1 MMVVKSKLK
10 FVLTL
15 QHALLGLF
23 LLGSMAVGGSVA
35 QAQDKGAEPA
45 TQEAAKQ
52 EPAKSDE
59 KATTE
64 SGDKKAEEA
73 KPPVE
78 AKPAVEARPAAAA
91 EKKGEEKK
99 EVKEPAKETPPAP
112 KNQVQVISLSGAY
125 VDLMGATAFD
135 PTSLIMGGGPGKRK
149 SFYKLCDYL
158 EELGKNEKVTHVVF
172 DLSDS
177 SIDFNLAQMDELT
190 RRLHLLKK
198 SGKKMGAWLENA
210 SSTHMV
216 IAASCDYVALADF
229 GGIDMPSMS
238 MQSIFY
244 RDAMDLVGVKAS
256 VVRAGNFKGA
266 VEPYVNSVMSEH
278 LRDHYL
284 EMLKSMNEAQVSMLA
299 KGRGL
304 TTEKVRELQAKRVI
318 LPSEAL
324 KVGLVDK
331 LAPYGSMKETMN
343 EWIKEPAGWIE
354 TTAKPKKEM
363 SVFELMG
370 KLMSGPT
377 ETTSRTKDNTIAVMH
392 LSGAIEDGKKAS
404 PGSIVSGPTVK
415 AIEEIIKDDK
425 IKGAVI
431 RINSPGGSATASEA
445 IRRALVELKKKKPTI
460 VSMGDMAASGG
471 YWVSCI
477 GVPVYAER
485 GTLTGSIGVFSMKLS
500 FGSLIKRIGLH
511 FENIAL
517 DESANA
523 FSPDRTWTEEDE
535 KALQGTIDDVYTK
548 FLKLVSESRGI
559 KVEKLEDLAGG
570 RVWSGTQAKRVGLV
584 DEIGGLD
591 DCLAVVAKKAGL
603 EKYTVV
609 HRPTSTGGFDL
620 SSILGE
626 ADDEEVRLMGIS
638 SDALKLLRQRGVSS
652 SVLDCLL
659 RDAMQNVSGRPT
671 IWAIGPAEIHVK

>member
-1 MMVVKSKLK
+1 MVAKVKFNLPRILGYA
-10 FVLTL
+10 V
-15 QHALLGLF
+15 LGLF
-23 LLGSMAVGGSVA
+23 LVSGIVA
-35 QAQDKGAEPA
+35 NMTSTLAQEKAAEPV
-45 TQEAAKQ
+45 KQ
-52 EPAKSDE
+52 EPAAEVKP
-59 KATTE
+59 AQE
-64 SGDKKAEEA
+64 SGEKKAEEA
-73 KPPVE
+73 KPAETKSSE
-78 AKPAVEARPAAAA
+78 AKPADAAP
-91 EKKGEEKK
+91 EKKGEESKAAEK
-99 EVKEPAKETPPAP
+99 NDNAEKKETPPPP
-112 KNQVQVISLSGAY
+112 KNQVQVITLSGTY

-135 PTSLIMGGGPGKRK
+135 PTSLLTGAGPGKRK

-158 EELGKNEKVTHVVF
+158 DELGRSEKVTHVVF

-177 SIDFNLAQMDELT
+177 SIDFNLAQLDELT
-190 RRLHLLKK
+190 RRLHQLKK
-198 SGKKMGAWLENA
+198 SGKKMSAWLENA
-210 SSTHMV
+210 SSTHLA
-216 IAASCDYVALADF
+216 IAASCDFVALADF

-284 EMLKSMNEAQVSMLA
+284 EMLKSMNEAQVSIVA

-318 LPSEAL
+318 LPSEAM
-324 KVGLVDK
+324 KAGLVDK

-343 EWIKEPAGWIE
+343 GWIKEPAGWIE

-370 KLMSGPT
+370 KLMSGPD
-377 ETTSRTKDNTIAVMH
+377 ETSSRTKDNTIAVMH

-425 IKGAVI
+425 IKAVVV

-445 IRRALVELKKKKPTI
+445 IRRALVQLKNKKPTI
-460 VSMGDMAASGG
+460 ISMGDMAASGG

-511 FENIAL
+511 FENISL

-535 KALQGTIDDVYTK
+535 KALQGTIDEVYTK
-548 FLKLVSESRGI
+548 FLALVSDSRGI

-603 EKYTVV
+603 EKYNVI
-609 HRPTSTGGFDL
+609 HRPNVSGGLDL

>member
-1 MMVVKSKLK
+1 MVAKVKFNLPRILGYA
-10 FVLTL
+10 V
-15 QHALLGLF
+15 LGLF
-23 LLGSMAVGGSVA
+23 LVSGIAANMTSTLA
-35 QAQDKGAEPA
+35 QEKAAEP
-45 TQEAAKQ
+45 AKQ
-52 EPAKSDE
+52 EPAAEVKP
-59 KATTE
+59 AQV
-64 SGDKKAEEA
+64 SGEKKAEEA
-73 KPPVE
+73 KPAETKSSE
-78 AKPAVEARPAAAA
+78 AKPAEAAP
-91 EKKGEEKK
+91 EKKGEESKAAEKK
-99 EVKEPAKETPPAP
+99 DNAEKKETPPPP
-112 KNQVQVISLSGAY
+112 KNQVQVITLSGTY

-135 PTSLIMGGGPGKRK
+135 PTSLLTGAGPGKRK

-158 EELGKNEKVTHVVF
+158 DELGRSEKVTHVVF

-177 SIDFNLAQMDELT
+177 SIDFNLAQLDELT
-190 RRLHLLKK
+190 RRLHQLKK
-198 SGKKMGAWLENA
+198 SGKKMSAWLENA
-210 SSTHMV
+210 SSTHLA
-216 IAASCDYVALADF
+216 IAASCDFVALADF

-284 EMLKSMNEAQVSMLA
+284 EMLKSMNEAQVSIVA

-318 LPSEAL
+318 LPSEAM
-324 KVGLVDK
+324 KAGLVDK

-343 EWIKEPAGWIE
+343 GWIKEPAGWIE

-370 KLMSGPT
+370 KLMSGPD
-377 ETTSRTKDNTIAVMH
+377 ETSSRTKDNTIAVMH

-425 IKGAVI
+425 IKAVVV

-445 IRRALVELKKKKPTI
+445 IRRALVQLKNKKPTI

-511 FENIAL
+511 FENISL

-535 KALQGTIDDVYTK
+535 KALQGTIDEVYTK
-548 FLKLVSESRGI
+548 FLALVSDSRGI

-603 EKYTVV
+603 EKYNVI
-609 HRPTSTGGFDL
+609 HRPNVSGGLDL

>member
-1 MMVVKSKLK
+1 MSWVKSKNTVGKMWLR
-10 FVLTL
+10 
-15 QHALLGLF
+15 ALLGLF
-23 LLGSMAVGGSVA
+23 LFSGVAANATSVEA
-35 QAQDKGAEPA
+35 QEKVADPP
-45 TQEAAKQ
+45 KQ
-52 EPAKSDE
+52 ETVATDE
-59 KATTE
+59 KPPQE
-64 SGDKKAEEA
+64 SGEKKAEDT
-73 KPPVE
+73 KPAE
-78 AKPAVEARPAAAA
+78 AKPAEAKPAEASVD
-91 EKKGEEKK
+91 KKVEEKK
-99 EVKEPAKETPPAP
+99 EAKEPAKETPPAP
-112 KNQVQVISLSGAY
+112 KNQVQVISLSGSY

-135 PTSLIMGGGPGKRK
+135 PTSLLTGAGPGKRK
-149 SFYKLCDYL
+149 SFYKLCDYID
-158 EELGKNEKVTHVVF
+158 ELGRNEKVTHVVF

-177 SIDFNLAQMDELT
+177 SIDFNLAQLDELT

-198 SGKKMGAWLENA
+198 AGKKMGAWLENA

-216 IAASCDYVALADF
+216 IASSCDYVALADF

-266 VEPYVNSVMSEH
+266 VEPYVNAVMSEH

-318 LPSEAL
+318 LPSEAM

-343 EWIKEPAGWIE
+343 SWINEPAGWIE

-377 ETTSRTKDNTIAVMH
+377 ETASRTKDNTIAVMH

-425 IKGAVI
+425 IKAVVI

-445 IRRALVELKKKKPTI
+445 IRRALVQLKEKKPTI

-517 DESANA
+517 DDSANA

-535 KALQGTIDDVYTK
+535 KALQGTIDEVYTK
-548 FLKLVSESRGI
+548 FLKLVSDSRGI

-603 EKYTVV
+603 DKYNVI
-609 HRPTSTGGFDL
+609 HRPTVSGGLDL

-626 ADDEEVRLMGIS
+626 SDDEEVRLLGIS
-638 SDALKLLRQRGVSS
+638 SDALRLLRQRGVSS
-652 SVLDCLL
+652 NVLDCLL

-671 IWAIGPAEIHVK
+671 IWAIGPAEIHLK

>member
-1 MMVVKSKLK
+1 MSWVKSKNTVGKMWLR
-10 FVLTL
+10 
-15 QHALLGLF
+15 ALLGLF
-23 LLGSMAVGGSVA
+23 LFSGVAANATSVEA
-35 QAQDKGAEPA
+35 QEKVADPP
-45 TQEAAKQ
+45 KQ
-52 EPAKSDE
+52 ETVATDE
-59 KATTE
+59 KPPQE
-64 SGDKKAEEA
+64 SVEKKAEDT
-73 KPPVE
+73 KPAE
-78 AKPAVEARPAAAA
+78 AKPAEAKPAEASVD
-91 EKKGEEKK
+91 KKVEEKK
-99 EVKEPAKETPPAP
+99 EAKEPAKETPPAP
-112 KNQVQVISLSGAY
+112 KNQVQVIALSGSY

-135 PTSLIMGGGPGKRK
+135 PTSLLTGAGPGKRK
-149 SFYKLCDYL
+149 SFYKLCDYID
-158 EELGKNEKVTHVVF
+158 ELGRNEKVTHVVF

-177 SIDFNLAQMDELT
+177 SIDFNLAQLDELT

-198 SGKKMGAWLENA
+198 AGKKMAAWLENA

-216 IAASCDYVALADF
+216 IASSCDYVALADF

-266 VEPYVNSVMSEH
+266 VEPYVNAVMSEH

-318 LPSEAL
+318 LPSEAM

-343 EWIKEPAGWIE
+343 SWINEPAGWIE

-377 ETTSRTKDNTIAVMH
+377 ETASRTKDNTIAVMH

-425 IKGAVI
+425 IKAVVI

-445 IRRALVELKKKKPTI
+445 IRRALVQLKEKKPTI

-517 DESANA
+517 DDSANA

-535 KALQGTIDDVYTK
+535 KALQGTIDEVYTK
-548 FLKLVSESRGI
+548 FLKLVSDSRGI

-603 EKYTVV
+603 DKYNVI
-609 HRPTSTGGFDL
+609 HRPTVSGGLDL

-626 ADDEEVRLMGIS
+626 SDDEEVRLLGIS
-638 SDALKLLRQRGVSS
+638 SDALRLLRQRGVSS
-652 SVLDCLL
+652 NVLDCLL

-671 IWAIGPAEIHVK
+671 IWAIGPAEIHLK

>member
-1 MMVVKSKLK
+1 MVAKVKFNLPRILGYA
-10 FVLTL
+10 V
-15 QHALLGLF
+15 LGLF
-23 LLGSMAVGGSVA
+23 LVSGIVA
-35 QAQDKGAEPA
+35 NMTSTLAQEKAAEPV
-45 TQEAAKQ
+45 KQ
-52 EPAKSDE
+52 EPAAEVKP
-59 KATTE
+59 AQE
-64 SGDKKAEEA
+64 SGEKKAEEA
-73 KPPVE
+73 KPAETKSSE
-78 AKPAVEARPAAAA
+78 AKPADAAP
-91 EKKGEEKK
+91 EKKGEESKAAEKK
-99 EVKEPAKETPPAP
+99 DNAEKKETPPPP
-112 KNQVQVISLSGAY
+112 KNQVQVIALSGTY

-135 PTSLIMGGGPGKRK
+135 PTSLLTGAGPGKRK

-158 EELGKNEKVTHVVF
+158 DELGRSEKVTHVVF

-177 SIDFNLAQMDELT
+177 SIDFNLAQLDELT
-190 RRLHLLKK
+190 RRLHQLKK
-198 SGKKMGAWLENA
+198 SGKKMSAWLENA
-210 SSTHMV
+210 SSTHLA
-216 IAASCDYVALADF
+216 IAASCDFVALADF

-284 EMLKSMNEAQVSMLA
+284 ELLKSMNEAQVSIVA

-318 LPSEAL
+318 LPSEAM
-324 KVGLVDK
+324 KAGLVDK

-343 EWIKEPAGWIE
+343 GWIKEPAGWIE

-370 KLMSGPT
+370 KLMSGPD
-377 ETTSRTKDNTIAVMH
+377 ETSSRTKDNTIAVMH

-425 IKGAVI
+425 IKAVVV

-445 IRRALVELKKKKPTI
+445 IRRALVQLKNKKPTI
-460 VSMGDMAASGG
+460 ISMGDMAASGG

-511 FENIAL
+511 FENISL

-535 KALQGTIDDVYTK
+535 KALQGTIDEVYTK
-548 FLKLVSESRGI
+548 FLALVSDSRGI

-603 EKYTVV
+603 EKYNVI
-609 HRPTSTGGFDL
+609 HRPNVSGGLDL

>member
-1 MMVVKSKLK
+1 MVAKVKFNFPRILGYA
-10 FVLTL
+10 V
-15 QHALLGLF
+15 LGLF
-23 LLGSMAVGGSVA
+23 LVSGIVA
-35 QAQDKGAEPA
+35 NMTSTLAQEKAAEP
-45 TQEAAKQ
+45 AKQ
-52 EPAKSDE
+52 EPAAEVKP
-59 KATTE
+59 AQE
-64 SGDKKAEEA
+64 SGEKKAEEA
-73 KPPVE
+73 KPAETKSSE
-78 AKPAVEARPAAAA
+78 AKPAEAAP
-91 EKKGEEKK
+91 EKKGEESKAAEKK
-99 EVKEPAKETPPAP
+99 DNAEKKETPPPP
-112 KNQVQVISLSGAY
+112 KNQVQVITLSGTY

-135 PTSLIMGGGPGKRK
+135 PTSLLTGAGPGKRK

-158 EELGKNEKVTHVVF
+158 DELGRSEKVTHVVF

-177 SIDFNLAQMDELT
+177 SIDFNLAQLDELT
-190 RRLHLLKK
+190 RRLHQLKK
-198 SGKKMGAWLENA
+198 SGKKMSAWLENA
-210 SSTHMV
+210 SSTHLA
-216 IAASCDYVALADF
+216 IAASCDFVALADF

-284 EMLKSMNEAQVSMLA
+284 EMLKSMNEAQVSIVA

-318 LPSEAL
+318 LPSEAM
-324 KVGLVDK
+324 KAGLVDK

-343 EWIKEPAGWIE
+343 GWIKEPAGWIE

-370 KLMSGPT
+370 KLMSGPD
-377 ETTSRTKDNTIAVMH
+377 ETSSRTKDNTIAVMH

-425 IKGAVI
+425 IKAVVV

-445 IRRALVELKKKKPTI
+445 IRRALVQLKNKKPTI
-460 VSMGDMAASGG
+460 ISMGDMAASGG

-511 FENIAL
+511 FENISL

-535 KALQGTIDDVYTK
+535 KALQGTIDEVYTK
-548 FLKLVSESRGI
+548 FLALVSDSRGI

-603 EKYTVV
+603 EKYNVI
-609 HRPTSTGGFDL
+609 HRPNVSGGLDL

>member
-1 MMVVKSKLK
+1 MSWVKSKNTVGKMWLR
-10 FVLTL
+10 
-15 QHALLGLF
+15 ALLGLF
-23 LLGSMAVGGSVA
+23 LFSGVAANATSVEA
-35 QAQDKGAEPA
+35 QEKVADPP
-45 TQEAAKQ
+45 KQ
-52 EPAKSDE
+52 ETVATDE
-59 KATTE
+59 KPPQE
-64 SGDKKAEEA
+64 SVEKKAEDT
-73 KPPVE
+73 KPAE
-78 AKPAVEARPAAAA
+78 AKPAEAKPAEASVD
-91 EKKGEEKK
+91 KKVEEKK
-99 EVKEPAKETPPAP
+99 EAKEPAKETPPAP
-112 KNQVQVISLSGAY
+112 KNQVQVIALSGSY

-135 PTSLIMGGGPGKRK
+135 PTSLLTGAGPGKRK
-149 SFYKLCDYL
+149 SFYKLCDYID
-158 EELGKNEKVTHVVF
+158 ELGRNEKVTHVVF

-177 SIDFNLAQMDELT
+177 SIDFNLAQLDELT

-198 SGKKMGAWLENA
+198 AGKKMGAWLENA

-216 IAASCDYVALADF
+216 IASSCDYVALADF

-266 VEPYVNSVMSEH
+266 VEPYVNAVMSEH

-318 LPSEAL
+318 LPSEAM

-343 EWIKEPAGWIE
+343 SWIKEPAGWIE

-377 ETTSRTKDNTIAVMH
+377 ETASRTKDNTIAVMH

-425 IKGAVI
+425 IKAVVI

-445 IRRALVELKKKKPTI
+445 IRRALVQLKEKKPTI

-517 DESANA
+517 DDSANA

-535 KALQGTIDDVYTK
+535 KALQGTIDEVYTK
-548 FLKLVSESRGI
+548 FLKLVSDSRGI

-603 EKYTVV
+603 DKYNVI
-609 HRPTSTGGFDL
+609 HRPTVSGGLDL

-626 ADDEEVRLMGIS
+626 SDDEEVRLLGIS
-638 SDALKLLRQRGVSS
+638 SDALRLLRQRGVSS
-652 SVLDCLL
+652 NVLDCLL

-671 IWAIGPAEIHVK
+671 IWAIGPAEIHLK

>member
-1 MMVVKSKLK
+1 MVAKVKFNLPRILGYA
-10 FVLTL
+10 V
-15 QHALLGLF
+15 LGLF
-23 LLGSMAVGGSVA
+23 LVSGIVA
-35 QAQDKGAEPA
+35 NMTSTLAQEKAAEP
-45 TQEAAKQ
+45 AKQ
-52 EPAKSDE
+52 EPAAEVKPVQ
-59 KATTE
+59 E
-64 SGDKKAEEA
+64 SGEKKAEEA
-73 KPPVE
+73 KPAE
-78 AKPAVEARPAAAA
+78 TKPAEAAPEKKTEETKAA
-91 EKKGEEKK
+91 EKKENAEK
-99 EVKEPAKETPPAP
+99 KETPPPP
-112 KNQVQVISLSGAY
+112 KNQVQVITLSGTY

-135 PTSLIMGGGPGKRK
+135 PTSLLTGAGPGKRK

-158 EELGKNEKVTHVVF
+158 DELGRSDKVTHVVF

-177 SIDFNLAQMDELT
+177 SIDFNLAQLDELT
-190 RRLHLLKK
+190 RRLHQLKK
-198 SGKKMGAWLENA
+198 SGKKMSAWLENS
-210 SSTHMV
+210 SSTHLA
-216 IAASCDYVALADF
+216 IAASCDFVALADF

-284 EMLKSMNEAQVSMLA
+284 EMLKSMNEAQVSIVA

-318 LPSEAL
+318 LPSEAM
-324 KVGLVDK
+324 KAGLVDK

-343 EWIKEPAGWIE
+343 GWIKEPAGWIE

-370 KLMSGPT
+370 KLMSGPD
-377 ETTSRTKDNTIAVMH
+377 ETSSRTKDNTIAVMH
-392 LSGAIEDGKKAS
+392 LSGAIEDGKKAT

-415 AIEEIIKDDK
+415 AIEDIIKDDK
-425 IKGAVI
+425 IKAVVV

-445 IRRALVELKKKKPTI
+445 IRRALVQLKNKKPTI
-460 VSMGDMAASGG
+460 ISMGDMAASGG

-511 FENIAL
+511 FENISL

-548 FLKLVSESRGI
+548 FLALVSDSRGI

-603 EKYTVV
+603 EKYTVI
-609 HRPTSTGGFDL
+609 HRPNVSGGLDL

>member
-1 MMVVKSKLK
+1 MSWVKSKNTFGKMWLR
-10 FVLTL
+10 
-15 QHALLGLF
+15 ALLGVFLF
-23 LLGSMAVGGSVA
+23 SSLAANATSVEA
-35 QAQDKGAEPA
+35 QEKVADPPKPA
-45 TQEAAKQ
+45 
-52 EPAKSDE
+52 
-59 KATTE
+59 
-64 SGDKKAEEA
+64 
-73 KPPVE
+73 E
-78 AKPAVEARPAAAA
+78 AKPAEAKPAEASVD
-91 EKKGEEKK
+91 KKVEEKK
-99 EVKEPAKETPPAP
+99 EAKEPAKETPPAP
-112 KNQVQVISLSGAY
+112 KNQVQVIALSGSY

-135 PTSLIMGGGPGKRK
+135 PTSLLTGAGPGKRK
-149 SFYKLCDYL
+149 SFYKLCDYID
-158 EELGKNEKVTHVVF
+158 ELGRNEKVTHVVF

-177 SIDFNLAQMDELT
+177 SIDFNLAQLDELT

-198 SGKKMGAWLENA
+198 AGKKMGAWLENA
-210 SSTHMV
+210 SSTHMA
-216 IAASCDYVALADF
+216 IASSCDYVALADF

-266 VEPYVNSVMSEH
+266 VEPYVNAVMSEH
-278 LRDHYL
+278 LRDHYM

-318 LPSEAL
+318 LPSEAM

-343 EWIKEPAGWIE
+343 SWIKEPAGWIE

-377 ETTSRTKDNTIAVMH
+377 ETASRTKDNTIAVMH

-425 IKGAVI
+425 IKAVVI

-445 IRRALVELKKKKPTI
+445 IRRALVQLKEKKPTI

-517 DESANA
+517 DDSANA

-535 KALQGTIDDVYTK
+535 KALQGTIDEVYTK
-548 FLKLVSESRGI
+548 FLKLVSDSRGI

-603 EKYTVV
+603 DKYNVI
-609 HRPTSTGGFDL
+609 HRPTVSGGLDL

-626 ADDEEVRLMGIS
+626 SDDEEVRLLGIS
-638 SDALKLLRQRGVSS
+638 SDALRLLRQRGVSS
-652 SVLDCLL
+652 NVLDCLL

-671 IWAIGPAEIHVK
+671 IWAIGPAEIHLK

>member
-1 MMVVKSKLK
+1 MLWMKSKNIFGKTWLR
-10 FVLTL
+10 T
-15 QHALLGLF
+15 LLGLF
-23 LLGSMAVGGSVA
+23 LFSGLAASATVVV
-35 QAQDKGAEPA
+35 AQDKVAEPSKQEAVAGAEKPA
-45 TQEAAKQ
+45 Q
-52 EPAKSDE
+52 
-59 KATTE
+59 E
-64 SGDKKAEEA
+64 SGEKKAEET
-73 KPPVE
+73 KPAE
-78 AKPAVEARPAAAA
+78 AKPADTKPAEAT
-91 EKKGEEKK
+91 EDKKVDGKK
-99 EVKEPAKETPPAP
+99 ETKEPAKEAPPAP
-112 KNQVQVISLSGAY
+112 KYQVQVIALSGSY

-135 PTSLIMGGGPGKRK
+135 PTSLLTGAGPGKRK
-149 SFYKLCDYL
+149 SFYKLCDYID
-158 EELGKNEKVTHVVF
+158 ELGRNEKVTHVVF

-177 SIDFNLAQMDELT
+177 SIDFNLAQLDELT

-198 SGKKMGAWLENA
+198 AGKKMGAWLENA

-216 IAASCDYVALADF
+216 IASSCDYVALADF
-229 GGIDMPSMS
+229 GGVDMPSMS

-343 EWIKEPAGWIE
+343 TWIKEPAGWIE
-354 TTAKPKKEM
+354 STAKPKKEM

-370 KLMSGPT
+370 KLMSGPA
-377 ETTSRTKDNTIAVMH
+377 ETASRTKDNTIAVMH

-425 IKGAVI
+425 IKAVVI

-445 IRRALVELKKKKPTI
+445 IRRALVQLKEKKPTI

-535 KALQGTIDDVYTK
+535 KALQGTIDEVYTK
-548 FLKLVSESRGI
+548 FLKLVSDSRGI
-559 KVEKLEDLAGG
+559 KIEKLEDLAGG

-603 EKYTVV
+603 DKYNVI
-609 HRPTSTGGFDL
+609 HRPTVSGGLDL

-626 ADDEEVRLMGIS
+626 SDDEEVRLLGIS
-638 SDALKLLRQRGVSS
+638 SDALRLLRQRGVSS
-652 SVLDCLL
+652 NVLDCLL

-671 IWAIGPAEIHVK
+671 IWAIGPAEIHLK

>member
-1 MMVVKSKLK
+1 MVMATFQSL
-10 FVLTL
+10 FRRSLL
-15 QHALLGLF
+15 PCLFALMLLG
-23 LLGSMAVGGSVA
+23 GVVGNMTTAS
-35 QAQDKGAEPA
+35 AQDKAA
-45 TQEAAKQ
+45 EAAKPEAASTEAKPGQ
-52 EPAKSDE
+52 EAGE
-59 KATTE
+59 
-64 SGDKKAEEA
+64 KKAEETKPSEPA
-73 KPPVE
+73 KAE
-78 AKPAVEARPAAAA
+78 
-91 EKKGEEKK
+91 EKKAEEKK
-99 EVKEPAKETPPAP
+99 ETKEPAKETPPAP
-112 KNQVQVISLSGAY
+112 KNQVQVITLSGAY

-135 PTSLIMGGGPGKRK
+135 PTSLITGSGPGKRK

-158 EELGKNEKVTHVVF
+158 DELGQNEKVTHVVF

-177 SIDFNLAQMDELT
+177 AIDFNLAQLDELT

-198 SGKKMGAWLENA
+198 GGKKMGAWLETA
-210 SSTHMV
+210 SSTHMA

-278 LRDHYL
+278 LRNHYL
-284 EMLKSMNEAQVSMLA
+284 EMLKTMNDAQVSLLA

-304 TTEKVRELQAKRVI
+304 TTEKVRELQAKRVL
-318 LPSEAL
+318 LPSEAIQ
-324 KVGLVDK
+324 VGLVDK
-331 LAPYGSMKETMN
+331 LAPYGSMKETMS

-370 KLMSGPT
+370 KLMSGPA
-377 ETTSRTKDNTIAVMH
+377 ETASRTKENTIAVMH
-392 LSGAIEDGKKAS
+392 LSGTIQDGKTAVA
-404 PGSIVSGPTVK
+404 GSIVSGPTVK

-445 IRRALVELKKKKPTI
+445 IRRALVQLKDKKPTI
-460 VSMGDMAASGG
+460 VSMGDVAASGG

-485 GTLTGSIGVFSMKLS
+485 GTLTGSIGVFSLKLS
-500 FGSLIKRIGLH
+500 FGSLVKRIGLH
-511 FENIAL
+511 FENISL
-517 DESANA
+517 DDSANS
-523 FSPDRTWTEEDE
+523 FSPDRTWSESDE
-535 KALQGTIDDVYTK
+535 KAIQDSINDVYGK

-559 KVEKLEDLAGG
+559 KIEKLDDLAGG
-570 RVWSGTQAKRVGLV
+570 RVWSGTQAKGAGLV

-591 DCLAVVAKKAGL
+591 DCLAIVAKKAAL
-603 EKYTVV
+603 DKYNVV
-609 HRPTSTGGFDL
+609 HRPNVAGGLDL
-620 SSILGE
+620 SSILGST
-626 ADDEEVRLMGIS
+626 DDEEIRWMGIS
-638 SDALKLLRQRGVSS
+638 RDALKLLRQRGFSS
-652 SVLDCLL
+652 SVMDCLIH
-659 RDAMQNVSGRPT
+659 DAMENISGRPT
-671 IWAIGPAEIHVK
+671 IWAIGPAEIDVK

>member
-1 MMVVKSKLK
+1 
-10 FVLTL
+10 
-15 QHALLGLF
+15 
-23 LLGSMAVGGSVA
+23 
-35 QAQDKGAEPA
+35 
-45 TQEAAKQ
+45 
-52 EPAKSDE
+52 
-59 KATTE
+59 
-64 SGDKKAEEA
+64 
-73 KPPVE
+73 
-78 AKPAVEARPAAAA
+78 
-91 EKKGEEKK
+91 
-99 EVKEPAKETPPAP
+99 
-112 KNQVQVISLSGAY
+112 
-125 VDLMGATAFD
+125 
-135 PTSLIMGGGPGKRK
+135 
-149 SFYKLCDYL
+149 
-158 EELGKNEKVTHVVF
+158 
-172 DLSDS
+172 
-177 SIDFNLAQMDELT
+177 
-190 RRLHLLKK
+190 
-198 SGKKMGAWLENA
+198 
-210 SSTHMV
+210 
-216 IAASCDYVALADF
+216 
-229 GGIDMPSMS
+229 
-238 MQSIFY
+238 
-244 RDAMDLVGVKAS
+244 
-256 VVRAGNFKGA
+256 
-266 VEPYVNSVMSEH
+266 
-278 LRDHYL
+278 
-284 EMLKSMNEAQVSMLA
+284 
-299 KGRGL
+299 L

-318 LPSEAL
+318 LPSEAI

-343 EWIKEPAGWIE
+343 SWIKEPAGWIE

-377 ETTSRTKDNTIAVMH
+377 ETASRTKDNTIAVMH

-425 IKGAVI
+425 IKAVVI

-445 IRRALVELKKKKPTI
+445 IRRALVQLKEKKPTI

-517 DESANA
+517 DDSANA

-535 KALQGTIDDVYTK
+535 KALQGTIDEVYTK
-548 FLKLVSESRGI
+548 FLKLVSDSRGI

-603 EKYTVV
+603 DKYNVI
-609 HRPTSTGGFDL
+609 HRPTVSGGLDL

-626 ADDEEVRLMGIS
+626 SDDEEVRLLGIS
-638 SDALKLLRQRGVSS
+638 SDALRLLRQRGVSS
-652 SVLDCLL
+652 NVLDCLL

-671 IWAIGPAEIHVK
+671 IWAIGPAEIHLK

>member
-1 MMVVKSKLK
+1 MVAKVKFNLPRILGYA
-10 FVLTL
+10 V
-15 QHALLGLF
+15 LGLF
-23 LLGSMAVGGSVA
+23 LVSGIVA
-35 QAQDKGAEPA
+35 NMTSTLAQEKAAEPV
-45 TQEAAKQ
+45 KQ
-52 EPAKSDE
+52 EPAAEVKP
-59 KATTE
+59 AQE
-64 SGDKKAEEA
+64 SGEKKAEEA
-73 KPPVE
+73 KPAETKSSE
-78 AKPAVEARPAAAA
+78 AKPADAAP
-91 EKKGEEKK
+91 EKKGEESKAAEKK
-99 EVKEPAKETPPAP
+99 DNAEKKETPPPP
-112 KNQVQVISLSGAY
+112 KNQVQVITLSGTY

-135 PTSLIMGGGPGKRK
+135 PTSLLTGAGPGKRK

-158 EELGKNEKVTHVVF
+158 DELGRSEKVTHVVF

-177 SIDFNLAQMDELT
+177 SIDFNLAQLDELT
-190 RRLHLLKK
+190 RRLHQLKK
-198 SGKKMGAWLENA
+198 SGKKMSAWLENA
-210 SSTHMV
+210 SSTHLA
-216 IAASCDYVALADF
+216 IAASCDFVALADF

-284 EMLKSMNEAQVSMLA
+284 ELLKSMNEAQVSIVA

-318 LPSEAL
+318 LPSEAM
-324 KVGLVDK
+324 KAGLVDK

-343 EWIKEPAGWIE
+343 GWIKEPAGWIE

-370 KLMSGPT
+370 KLMSGPD
-377 ETTSRTKDNTIAVMH
+377 ETSSRTKDNTIAVMH

-425 IKGAVI
+425 IKAVVV

-445 IRRALVELKKKKPTI
+445 IRRALVQLKNKKPTI
-460 VSMGDMAASGG
+460 ISMGDMAASGG

-511 FENIAL
+511 FENISL

-535 KALQGTIDDVYTK
+535 KALQGTIDEVYTK
-548 FLKLVSESRGI
+548 FLALVSDSRGI

-603 EKYTVV
+603 EKYNVI
-609 HRPTSTGGFDL
+609 HRPNVSGGLDL

>member
-1 MMVVKSKLK
+1 MVAKVKFNLPRILGYA
-10 FVLTL
+10 V
-15 QHALLGLF
+15 LGLF
-23 LLGSMAVGGSVA
+23 LVSGIVA
-35 QAQDKGAEPA
+35 NMTSTLAQEKAAEP
-45 TQEAAKQ
+45 AKQ
-52 EPAKSDE
+52 EPAAEVKP
-59 KATTE
+59 AQE
-64 SGDKKAEEA
+64 SGEKKAEEA
-73 KPPVE
+73 KPAETKSSE
-78 AKPAVEARPAAAA
+78 AKPADAAP
-91 EKKGEEKK
+91 EKKGEESKAAEKK
-99 EVKEPAKETPPAP
+99 DNAEKKETPPPP
-112 KNQVQVISLSGAY
+112 KNQVQVITLSGTY

-135 PTSLIMGGGPGKRK
+135 PTSLLTGAGPGKRK

-158 EELGKNEKVTHVVF
+158 DELGRSEKVTHVVF

-177 SIDFNLAQMDELT
+177 SIDFNLAQLDELT
-190 RRLHLLKK
+190 RRLHQLKK
-198 SGKKMGAWLENA
+198 SGKKMSAWLENA
-210 SSTHMV
+210 SSTHLA
-216 IAASCDYVALADF
+216 IAASCDFVALADF

-284 EMLKSMNEAQVSMLA
+284 ELLKSMNEAQVSIVA

-318 LPSEAL
+318 LPSEAM
-324 KVGLVDK
+324 KAGLVDK

-343 EWIKEPAGWIE
+343 GWIKEPAGWIE

-370 KLMSGPT
+370 KLMSGPD
-377 ETTSRTKDNTIAVMH
+377 ETSSRTKDNTIAVMH

-425 IKGAVI
+425 IKAVVV

-445 IRRALVELKKKKPTI
+445 IRRALVQLKNKKPTI
-460 VSMGDMAASGG
+460 ISMGDMAASGG

-511 FENIAL
+511 FENISL

-535 KALQGTIDDVYTK
+535 KALQGTIDEVYTK
-548 FLKLVSESRGI
+548 FLALVSDSRGI

-603 EKYTVV
+603 EKYNVI
-609 HRPTSTGGFDL
+609 HRPNVSGGLDL

>member
-1 MMVVKSKLK
+1 MVAKVKFNFPRILGYA
-10 FVLTL
+10 V
-15 QHALLGLF
+15 LGLF
-23 LLGSMAVGGSVA
+23 LVSGIVA
-35 QAQDKGAEPA
+35 NMTSTLAQEKAAEPV
-45 TQEAAKQ
+45 KQ
-52 EPAKSDE
+52 EPAAEVKP
-59 KATTE
+59 AQE
-64 SGDKKAEEA
+64 SGEKKAEEA
-73 KPPVE
+73 KPAETKSSE
-78 AKPAVEARPAAAA
+78 AKPAEAAP
-91 EKKGEEKK
+91 EKKGEESKAAEKK
-99 EVKEPAKETPPAP
+99 DNAEKKETPPPP
-112 KNQVQVISLSGAY
+112 KNQVQVITLSGTY

-135 PTSLIMGGGPGKRK
+135 PTSLLTGAGPGKRK

-158 EELGKNEKVTHVVF
+158 DELGRSEKVTHVVF

-177 SIDFNLAQMDELT
+177 SIDFNLAQLDELT
-190 RRLHLLKK
+190 RRLHQLKK
-198 SGKKMGAWLENA
+198 SGKKMSAWLENA
-210 SSTHMV
+210 SSTHLA
-216 IAASCDYVALADF
+216 IAASCDFVALADF

-284 EMLKSMNEAQVSMLA
+284 EMLKSMNEAQVSIVA

-318 LPSEAL
+318 LPSEAM
-324 KVGLVDK
+324 KAGLVDK

-343 EWIKEPAGWIE
+343 GWIKEPAGWIE

-370 KLMSGPT
+370 KLMSGPD
-377 ETTSRTKDNTIAVMH
+377 ETSSRTKDNTIAVMH

-415 AIEEIIKDDK
+415 AIEEIIQDDK
-425 IKGAVI
+425 IKAVVV

-445 IRRALVELKKKKPTI
+445 IRRALVQLKNKKPTI
-460 VSMGDMAASGG
+460 ISMGDMAASGG

-511 FENIAL
+511 FENISL

-535 KALQGTIDDVYTK
+535 KALQGTIDEVYTK
-548 FLKLVSESRGI
+548 FLALVSDSRGI

-603 EKYTVV
+603 EKYNVI
-609 HRPTSTGGFDL
+609 HRPNVSGGLDL

>member
-1 MMVVKSKLK
+1 MVAKVKFNLPRILGYA
-10 FVLTL
+10 V
-15 QHALLGLF
+15 LGLF
-23 LLGSMAVGGSVA
+23 LVSGIVA
-35 QAQDKGAEPA
+35 NMTSTLAQEKAAEP
-45 TQEAAKQ
+45 AKQ
-52 EPAKSDE
+52 EPAAEVKP
-59 KATTE
+59 AQE
-64 SGDKKAEEA
+64 SGEKKAEEA
-73 KPPVE
+73 KPAETKSSE
-78 AKPAVEARPAAAA
+78 AKPADAAP
-91 EKKGEEKK
+91 EKKGEESKAAEKK
-99 EVKEPAKETPPAP
+99 DNAEKKETPPPP
-112 KNQVQVISLSGAY
+112 KNQVQVITLSGTY

-135 PTSLIMGGGPGKRK
+135 PTSLLTGAGPGKRK

-158 EELGKNEKVTHVVF
+158 DELGRSEKVTHVVF

-177 SIDFNLAQMDELT
+177 SIDFNLAQLDELT
-190 RRLHLLKK
+190 RRLHQLKK
-198 SGKKMGAWLENA
+198 SGKKMSAWLENA
-210 SSTHMV
+210 SSTHLA
-216 IAASCDYVALADF
+216 IAASCDFVALADF

-284 EMLKSMNEAQVSMLA
+284 EMLKSMNEAQVSIVA

-318 LPSEAL
+318 LPSEAM
-324 KVGLVDK
+324 KAGLVDK

-343 EWIKEPAGWIE
+343 GWIKEPAGWIE

-370 KLMSGPT
+370 KLMSGPD
-377 ETTSRTKDNTIAVMH
+377 ETSSRTKDNTIAVMH

-425 IKGAVI
+425 IKAVVV

-445 IRRALVELKKKKPTI
+445 IRRALVQLKNKKPTI
-460 VSMGDMAASGG
+460 ISMGDMAASGG

-511 FENIAL
+511 FENISL

-548 FLKLVSESRGI
+548 FLALVSDSRGI

-603 EKYTVV
+603 EKYTVI
-609 HRPTSTGGFDL
+609 HRPNVSGGLDL

>member
-1 MMVVKSKLK
+1 MVAKVKFNLPRILGYA
-10 FVLTL
+10 V
-15 QHALLGLF
+15 LGLF
-23 LLGSMAVGGSVA
+23 LVSGIVA
-35 QAQDKGAEPA
+35 NMTSTLAQEKAAEP
-45 TQEAAKQ
+45 AKQ
-52 EPAKSDE
+52 EPAAEVKP
-59 KATTE
+59 AQE
-64 SGDKKAEEA
+64 SGEKKAEEA
-73 KPPVE
+73 KPAETKSSE
-78 AKPAVEARPAAAA
+78 AKPADAAP
-91 EKKGEEKK
+91 EKKGEESKAAEKK
-99 EVKEPAKETPPAP
+99 DNAEKKETPPPP
-112 KNQVQVISLSGAY
+112 KNQVQVIALSGTY

-135 PTSLIMGGGPGKRK
+135 PTSLLTGAGPGKRK

-158 EELGKNEKVTHVVF
+158 DELGRSEKVTHVVF

-177 SIDFNLAQMDELT
+177 SIDFNLAQLDELT
-190 RRLHLLKK
+190 RRLHQLKK
-198 SGKKMGAWLENA
+198 SGKKMSAWLENA
-210 SSTHMV
+210 SSTHLA
-216 IAASCDYVALADF
+216 IAASCDFVALADF

-284 EMLKSMNEAQVSMLA
+284 ELLKSMNEAQVSIVA

-318 LPSEAL
+318 LPSEAM
-324 KVGLVDK
+324 KAGLVDK

-343 EWIKEPAGWIE
+343 GWIKEPAGWIE

-370 KLMSGPT
+370 KLMSGPD
-377 ETTSRTKDNTIAVMH
+377 ETSSRTKDNTIAVMH

-425 IKGAVI
+425 IKAVVV

-445 IRRALVELKKKKPTI
+445 IRRALVQLKNKKPTI
-460 VSMGDMAASGG
+460 ISMGDMAASGG

-511 FENIAL
+511 FENISL

-535 KALQGTIDDVYTK
+535 KALQGTIDEVYTK
-548 FLKLVSESRGI
+548 FLALVSDSRGI

-603 EKYTVV
+603 EKYNVI
-609 HRPTSTGGFDL
+609 HRPNVSGGLDL

>member
-1 MMVVKSKLK
+1 MMVAKSKYI
-10 FVLTL
+10 FRQMML
-15 QHALLGLF
+15 QGLVGLLVISSVIANM
-23 LLGSMAVGGSVA
+23 GSAV
-35 QAQDKGAEPA
+35 AQDKAPETTKA
-45 TQEAAKQ
+45 QEVAA
-52 EPAKSDE
+52 
-59 KATTE
+59 
-64 SGDKKAEEA
+64 
-73 KPPVE
+73 E
-78 AKPAVEARPAAAA
+78 AKPAQESGEKKPDEAKPAETAA
-91 EKKGEEKK
+91 EKKADEAKPAEAAKADEKK
-99 EVKEPAKETPPAP
+99 ETKEPAKETPPPP
-112 KNQVQVISLSGAY
+112 KNQVQVIALSGTY

-135 PTSLIMGGGPGKRK
+135 PTSLLTGAGPGKRK

-158 EELGKNEKVTHVVF
+158 DELGRSEKVTHVVF

-177 SIDFNLAQMDELT
+177 SIDFNLAQLDELT

-198 SGKKMGAWLENA
+198 AGKKMGAWLENA

-216 IAASCDYVALADF
+216 IAASCDYIALADF

-278 LRDHYL
+278 LREHYL
-284 EMLKSMNEAQVSMLA
+284 EMLQSMNEAQVSMVA

-304 TTEKVRELQAKRVI
+304 TTEKVRELQGKRVV
-318 LPSEAL
+318 LPAEAV

-343 EWIKEPAGWIE
+343 AWINEPAGWIE

-370 KLMSGPT
+370 KLMSGPD
-377 ETTSRTKDNTIAVMH
+377 ETATRTKDNTIAVMH

-415 AIEEIIKDDK
+415 AIEDLIKDDK
-425 IKGAVI
+425 IKAVVI

-445 IRRALVELKKKKPTI
+445 IRRALVELKNKKPTI

-511 FENIAL
+511 FENITL

-535 KALQGTIDDVYTK
+535 KALQGTIDEVYTK

-570 RVWSGTQAKRVGLV
+570 RVWSGTQAKRAGLV

-603 EKYTVV
+603 EKYNVV
-609 HRPTSTGGFDL
+609 HRPNVSGGLDL

-626 ADDEEVRLMGIS
+626 SDDEEVRLMGIS
-638 SDALKLLRQRGVSS
+638 SDALRLLRQRGVSS
-652 SVLDCLL
+652 NVLDCLL
-659 RDAMQNVSGRPT
+659 RDAMQNISGRPT

>member
-1 MMVVKSKLK
+1 MVAKVKFNLPRILGYA
-10 FVLTL
+10 V
-15 QHALLGLF
+15 LGLF
-23 LLGSMAVGGSVA
+23 LASGIVA
-35 QAQDKGAEPA
+35 NMTSTLAQEKAAEPV
-45 TQEAAKQ
+45 KQ
-52 EPAKSDE
+52 EPAAEVKP
-59 KATTE
+59 AQE
-64 SGDKKAEEA
+64 SGEKKAEEA
-73 KPPVE
+73 KPAETKSSE
-78 AKPAVEARPAAAA
+78 AKPAEAAP
-91 EKKGEEKK
+91 EKKGEESKAAEKK
-99 EVKEPAKETPPAP
+99 DNAEKKETPPPP
-112 KNQVQVISLSGAY
+112 KNQVQVITLSGTY

-135 PTSLIMGGGPGKRK
+135 PTSLLTGAGPGKRK

-158 EELGKNEKVTHVVF
+158 DELGRSEKVTHVVF

-177 SIDFNLAQMDELT
+177 SIDFNLAQLDELT
-190 RRLHLLKK
+190 RRLHQLKK
-198 SGKKMGAWLENA
+198 SGKKMSAWLENA
-210 SSTHMV
+210 SSIHLA
-216 IAASCDYVALADF
+216 IAASCDFVALADF

-284 EMLKSMNEAQVSMLA
+284 EMLKSMNEAQVSIVA

-318 LPSEAL
+318 LPSEAM
-324 KVGLVDK
+324 KAGLVDK

-343 EWIKEPAGWIE
+343 GWIKEPAGWIE

-370 KLMSGPT
+370 KLMSGPD
-377 ETTSRTKDNTIAVMH
+377 ETSSRTKDNTIAVMH

-425 IKGAVI
+425 IKAVVV

-445 IRRALVELKKKKPTI
+445 IRRALVQLKNKKPTI
-460 VSMGDMAASGG
+460 ISMGDMAASGG

-511 FENIAL
+511 FENISL

-548 FLKLVSESRGI
+548 FLALVSDSRGI

-603 EKYTVV
+603 EKYTVI
-609 HRPTSTGGFDL
+609 HRPNVSGGLDL

>member
-1 MMVVKSKLK
+1 MVAKVKFNLPRILGYA
-10 FVLTL
+10 V
-15 QHALLGLF
+15 LGLF
-23 LLGSMAVGGSVA
+23 LVSGIVA
-35 QAQDKGAEPA
+35 NMTSTLAQEKAAEPV
-45 TQEAAKQ
+45 KQ
-52 EPAKSDE
+52 EPAAEVKP
-59 KATTE
+59 AQE
-64 SGDKKAEEA
+64 SGEKKAEEA
-73 KPPVE
+73 KPAETKSSE
-78 AKPAVEARPAAAA
+78 AKPADAAP
-91 EKKGEEKK
+91 EKKGEESKAAEKK
-99 EVKEPAKETPPAP
+99 DNAEKKETPPPP
-112 KNQVQVISLSGAY
+112 KNQVQVITLSGTY

-135 PTSLIMGGGPGKRK
+135 PTSLLTGAGPGKRK

-158 EELGKNEKVTHVVF
+158 DELGRSEKVTHVVF

-177 SIDFNLAQMDELT
+177 SIDFNLAQLDELT
-190 RRLHLLKK
+190 RRLHQLKK
-198 SGKKMGAWLENA
+198 SGKKMSAWLENA
-210 SSTHMV
+210 SSTHLA
-216 IAASCDYVALADF
+216 IAASCDFVALADF

-284 EMLKSMNEAQVSMLA
+284 EMLKSMNEAQVSIVA

-318 LPSEAL
+318 LPSEAM
-324 KVGLVDK
+324 KAGLVDK

-343 EWIKEPAGWIE
+343 GWIKEPAGWIE

-370 KLMSGPT
+370 KLMSGPD
-377 ETTSRTKDNTIAVMH
+377 ETSSRTKDNTIAVMH

-425 IKGAVI
+425 IKAVVV

-445 IRRALVELKKKKPTI
+445 IRRALVQLKNKKPTI
-460 VSMGDMAASGG
+460 ISMGDMAASGG

-511 FENIAL
+511 FENISL

-535 KALQGTIDDVYTK
+535 KALQGTIDEVYTK
-548 FLKLVSESRGI
+548 FLALVSDSRGI

-603 EKYTVV
+603 EKYNVI
-609 HRPTSTGGFDL
+609 HRPNVSGGLDL

>member
-1 MMVVKSKLK
+1 MVAKVKFNFPRILGYA
-10 FVLTL
+10 V
-15 QHALLGLF
+15 LGLF
-23 LLGSMAVGGSVA
+23 LVSGIVA
-35 QAQDKGAEPA
+35 NMTSTLAQEKAAEPV
-45 TQEAAKQ
+45 KQ
-52 EPAKSDE
+52 EPAAEVKP
-59 KATTE
+59 AQE
-64 SGDKKAEEA
+64 SGEKKAEEA
-73 KPPVE
+73 KPAETKSSE
-78 AKPAVEARPAAAA
+78 AKPAEAAP
-91 EKKGEEKK
+91 EKKGEESKAAEKK
-99 EVKEPAKETPPAP
+99 DNAEKKETPPPP
-112 KNQVQVISLSGAY
+112 KNQVQVITLSGTY

-135 PTSLIMGGGPGKRK
+135 PTSLLTGAGPGKRK

-158 EELGKNEKVTHVVF
+158 DELGRSEKVTHVVF

-177 SIDFNLAQMDELT
+177 SIDFNLAQLDELT
-190 RRLHLLKK
+190 RRLHQLKK
-198 SGKKMGAWLENA
+198 SGKKMSAWLENA
-210 SSTHMV
+210 SSTHLA
-216 IAASCDYVALADF
+216 IAASCDFVALADF

-284 EMLKSMNEAQVSMLA
+284 EMLKSMNEAQVSIVA

-318 LPSEAL
+318 LPSEAM
-324 KVGLVDK
+324 KAGLVDK

-343 EWIKEPAGWIE
+343 GWIKEPAGWIE

-370 KLMSGPT
+370 KLMSGPD
-377 ETTSRTKDNTIAVMH
+377 ETSSRTKDNTIAVMH

-425 IKGAVI
+425 IKAVVV

-445 IRRALVELKKKKPTI
+445 IRRALVQLKNKKPTI
-460 VSMGDMAASGG
+460 ISMGDMAASGG

-511 FENIAL
+511 FENISL

-535 KALQGTIDDVYTK
+535 KALQGTIDEVYTK
-548 FLKLVSESRGI
+548 FLALVSDSRGI

-603 EKYTVV
+603 EKYNVI
-609 HRPTSTGGFDL
+609 HRPNVSGGLDL

>member
-1 MMVVKSKLK
+1 MVAKVKFNLPRILGYA
-10 FVLTL
+10 V
-15 QHALLGLF
+15 LGLF
-23 LLGSMAVGGSVA
+23 LVSGIVA
-35 QAQDKGAEPA
+35 NMTSTLAQEKAAEP
-45 TQEAAKQ
+45 AKQ
-52 EPAKSDE
+52 EPAAEVKP
-59 KATTE
+59 AQE
-64 SGDKKAEEA
+64 SGEKKAEEA
-73 KPPVE
+73 KPAETKSSE
-78 AKPAVEARPAAAA
+78 AKPADAAP
-91 EKKGEEKK
+91 EKKGEESKAAEKK
-99 EVKEPAKETPPAP
+99 DNAEKKETPPPP
-112 KNQVQVISLSGAY
+112 KNQVQVITLSGTY

-135 PTSLIMGGGPGKRK
+135 PTSLLTGAGPGKRK

-158 EELGKNEKVTHVVF
+158 DELGRSEKVTHVVF

-177 SIDFNLAQMDELT
+177 SIDFNLAQLDELT
-190 RRLHLLKK
+190 RRLHQLKK
-198 SGKKMGAWLENA
+198 SGKKMSAWLENA
-210 SSTHMV
+210 SSTHLA
-216 IAASCDYVALADF
+216 IAASCDFVALADF

-284 EMLKSMNEAQVSMLA
+284 EMLKSMNEAQVSIVA

-318 LPSEAL
+318 LPSEAM
-324 KVGLVDK
+324 KAGLVDK

-343 EWIKEPAGWIE
+343 GWIKEPAGWIE

-370 KLMSGPT
+370 KLMSGPD
-377 ETTSRTKDNTIAVMH
+377 ETSSRTKDNTIAVMH

-425 IKGAVI
+425 IKAVVV

-445 IRRALVELKKKKPTI
+445 IRRALVQLKNKKPTI
-460 VSMGDMAASGG
+460 ISMGDMAASGG

-511 FENIAL
+511 FENISL

-535 KALQGTIDDVYTK
+535 KALQGTIDEVYTK
-548 FLKLVSESRGI
+548 FLALVSDSRGI

-603 EKYTVV
+603 EKYNVI
-609 HRPTSTGGFDL
+609 HRPNVSGGLDL